1 MDYARLLA
9 STGDLTLSEI
19 MSLDKVQKKLPLSN
33 DEEKLLKAKSLIE
46 GRKPNFYIAQK
57 VAQKIGKK
65 ASYSKNRAFD
75 KQYYLDMICKAIGE
89 HGSLTRKDINDL
101 LWNKLPDWMTD
112 KQRMYKIGNLMGE
125 LRRNQVIVNKGSTAT
140 PQWVLVK

>member
-19 MSLDKVQKKLPLSN
+19 MALDKVQKKLSLSN
-33 DEEKLLKAKSLIE
+33 DEEKLLKAKFLIE
-46 GRKPNFYIAQK
+46 GRKPNFYISQK

-65 ASYSKNRAFD
+65 ASYSKNRALD
-75 KQYYLDMICKAIGE
+75 KQYYLDMICRAIGE
-89 HGSLTRKDINDL
+89 HGSLNRKDINDL
-101 LWNKLPDWMTD
+101 LWNKLPDWMSD
-112 KQRMYKIGNLMGE
+112 KQKMYKIGNLMGE
-125 LRRNQVIVNKGSTAT
+125 LRRNQVTVNKGSMAT